1 MKLLRFYK
9 EEKKWYI
16 DLPEW
21 TGRKSALQMVS
32 GADTMLA
39 YMAEGKNEVSVYVS
53 TEEHEDFNCLEL
65 INICWFNGA
74 YYRVIMYEKYYINL
88 KMWLCNVTKHVLGEF
103 PEKIYFAKA
112 RELCNN

>member
-1 MKLLRFYK
+1 MQMLRFYK

-21 TGRKSALQMVS
+21 TGRKSSLQMVS

-39 YMAEGKNEVSVYVS
+39 YMAEGKNEVYVYVS
-53 TEEHEDFNCLEL
+53 EEEQEDFACLEF
-65 INICWFNGA
+65 ISKCCFNGA
-74 YYRVIMYEKYYINL
+74 YYRVDTYNNNYLNL
-88 KMWLCNVTKHVLGEF
+88 KMWLCNVTKYVLGEF